1 MARHTSH
8 TSFDTSDEAF
18 DLSHIFIGREQQLD
32 LFKIYLDRWQ
42 QHMFNADPDDTIVT
56 TAPSPN
62 NKIQGLVVLLY
73 GRGGFGKSTLLR
85 RYRDIVL
92 AENQNLLPGQSAVTV
107 SSIVDWEFAI
117 EGKRGLFNPPAGQEI
132 DASAYFQALCGQ
144 LAIALDKNPKE
155 FKEYQ
160 SAVGDTEK
168 ARKDASGILDS
179 MQKDDRYAWLRGL
192 TVEAI
197 RGAVR

>member
-73 GRGGFGKSTLLR
+73 GRGGFGKSTLLKH
-85 RYRDIVL
+85 YHEIAL
-92 AENQNLLPGQSAVTV
+92 EPGRHLTV
-107 SSIVDWEFAI
+107 SKITDWEFAI
-117 EGKRGLFNPPAGQEI
+117 GGRRSIFNPPPGQQVDAG
-132 DASAYFQALCGQ
+132 DYFRLLCNQ
-144 LAIALDKNPKE
+144 LAATLDKP
-155 FKEYQ
+155 
-160 SAVGDTEK
+160 
-168 ARKDASGILDS
+168 
-179 MQKDDRYAWLRGL
+179 
-192 TVEAI
+192 
-197 RGAVR
+197 

>member
-8 TSFDTSDEAF
+8 TSFETSDEAF

-42 QHMFNADPDDTIVT
+42 HYMFNADPDDTIVT

-62 NKIQGLVVLLY
+62 NKVQGLVVLLY

-92 AENQNLLPGQSAVTV
+92 AENQNLLPGQSAVTA

-117 EGKRGLFNPPAGQEI
+117 EGKPAPFNPPAGHGINRPANFQPL
-132 DASAYFQALCGQ
+132 SAHQPL
-144 LAIALDKNPKE
+144 PH
-155 FKEYQ
+155 
-160 SAVGDTEK
+160 
-168 ARKDASGILDS
+168 
-179 MQKDDRYAWLRGL
+179 
-192 TVEAI
+192 
-197 RGAVR
+197 